1 MQRGLGY
8 KIDELSVSLSDKLTN
23 KMKPKNNMAEVVIRE
38 CHGLDDFE
46 ACLEIQK
53 RVWGH
58 DEAGFIPSDMFIV
71 AKKIGGQVI
80 GSFDGERMVGFA
92 LALPGYR
99 DRQPYFHSHMLA
111 VDSEYRNLGLGRRMK
126 LAQREDML
134 RRGIRLME
142 WTFDPLEIK
151 NAHLNFERL
160 GVIVR
165 NYIPNLYGS
174 VSSALQGGLPTD
186 RLIAEWWIES
196 SRVRRL
202 LDQNG
207 AKVHANEI
215 TTHVTVPGQVYEWKA
230 GGDPRARETQTRV
243 RETLIPLL
251 QDGLAI
257 LQHRILNDGSGEF
270 GLGRWDEERSCGG
283 NGNH

>member
-1 MQRGLGY
+1 MLDGPGR
-8 KIDELSVSLSDKLTN
+8 KNDKLSVRHSSKLAS
-23 KMKPKNNMAEVVIRE
+23 KMKSKNNTAQVVIRD
-38 CHGLDDFE
+38 CHGLDDFKS
-46 ACLEIQK
+46 CIEIQQ
-53 RVWGH
+53 RVWGR
-58 DEAGFIPSDMFIV
+58 DEAGFVPSDMFIV

-80 GSFDGERMVGFA
+80 GSFDGDRMVGFA

-99 DRQPYFHSHMLA
+99 NGQPYFHSHMLA
-111 VDSEYRNLGLGRRMK
+111 VHPDYRNLGLGRRMK

-134 RRGIRLME
+134 LRGIRRME

-165 NYIPNLYGS
+165 SYIPNLYGS

-196 SRVRRL
+196 PRVRRL
-202 LDQNG
+202 LDQNND
-207 AKVHANEI
+207 KVHADEI
-215 TTHVTVPGQVYEWKA
+215 TTHVTVPSHIYEWKA
-230 GGDPRARETQTRV
+230 RGDPRARETQTRV

-251 QDGLAI
+251 QNGVAI
-257 LQHRILNDGSGEF
+257 LQHRVLNDGSGEF
-270 GLGRWDEERSCGG
+270 GLGRWDEEYS
-283 NGNH
+283 

>member
-1 MQRGLGY
+1 
-8 KIDELSVSLSDKLTN
+8 
-23 KMKPKNNMAEVVIRE
+23 
-38 CHGLDDFE
+38 
-46 ACLEIQK
+46 
-53 RVWGH
+53 
-58 DEAGFIPSDMFIV
+58 
-71 AKKIGGQVI
+71 
-80 GSFDGERMVGFA
+80 
-92 LALPGYR
+92 
-99 DRQPYFHSHMLA
+99 
-111 VDSEYRNLGLGRRMK
+111 MK

-134 RRGIRLME
+134 RRKIRLME

-165 NYIPNLYGS
+165 SYIPNLYGS

-186 RLIAEWWIES
+186 RLIAEWWVES

-202 LDQNG
+202 LDQNNG
-207 AKVHANEI
+207 TVHADEI
-215 TTHVTVPGQVYEWKA
+215 TVHVTVPGQIYQWKA

-257 LQHRILNDGSGEF
+257 LQHRVLNDGSGEF
-270 GLGRWDEERSCGG
+270 GLGRWYEE
-283 NGNH
+283 

>member
-1 MQRGLGY
+1 
-8 KIDELSVSLSDKLTN
+8 LSVEDSGKPLD
-23 KMKPKNNMAEVVIRE
+23 KMKPGNNMAEVVVRE
-38 CHGLDDFE
+38 CRGLDDFK
-46 ACLEIQK
+46 ACIEIQK

-58 DEAGFIPSDMFIV
+58 DEAGLIPSEMFIV

-80 GSFDGERMVGFA
+80 GSFDSEKMVGFA

-99 DRQPYFHSHMLA
+99 NGQSYFHSHMLA
-111 VDSEYRNLGLGRRMK
+111 VDPDYRNLGLGRRMK

-134 RRGIRLME
+134 RRKIRLME

-165 NYIPNLYGS
+165 SYIPNLYGS
-174 VSSALQGGLPTD
+174 ASSPLQGGLPTD
-186 RLIAEWWIES
+186 RLIAEWWVES

-202 LDQNG
+202 LDQNNG
-207 AKVHANEI
+207 KVHADEI
-215 TTHVTVPGQVYEWKA
+215 TTHVTVPGQVSQWKA

-257 LQHRILNDGSGEF
+257 LQHRVLNDGSGEF
-270 GLGRWDEERSCGG
+270 GLGRWYEE
-283 NGNH
+283 

>member
-1 MQRGLGY
+1 
-8 KIDELSVSLSDKLTN
+8 
-23 KMKPKNNMAEVVIRE
+23 MKPTKNMAEIVVRE
-38 CHGLDDFE
+38 CHGLDDFR
-46 ACLEIQK
+46 ACIELQK

-80 GSFDGERMVGFA
+80 GSFDNQRMVGFA
-92 LALPGYR
+92 FSLPGIR
-99 DRQPYFHSHMLA
+99 DGQPYFHSHMLA
-111 VDSEYRNLGLGRRMK
+111 VDEEHRNLGLGKRMK
-126 LAQREDML
+126 LAQRDDML

-165 NYIPNLYGS
+165 SYIPNLYGS

-186 RLIAEWWIES
+186 RLIAEWWIDS

-202 LDQNG
+202 LDQHDDN
-207 AKVHANEI
+207 VHADEI
-215 TTHVTVPGQVYEWKA
+215 TTQVIVPGQIHEWKA
-230 GGDPRARETQTRV
+230 ARDPRARETQTRL

-251 QDGLAI
+251 QDGLVI
-257 LQHRILNDGSGEF
+257 LRHRVLQDGSGEF
-270 GLGRWDEERSCGG
+270 ELGRWDEEG
-283 NGNH
+283 NCRDRGNPFASNHQSD